1 MFLFAKN
8 HLAWIL
14 KKKKKIK
21 LDINHSFQGILEAG
35 CSLQPSWTYNTTF
48 AITSL
53 SLSFSSCAF
62 FNRSSEILGKSH
74 KGLILPRGLLIVQS
88 SLIPENLPSLPSL
101 RKFNSFSVT
110 PSLYGKSCPIS
121 VSWQIHFA
129 FPLSYVKGKQR
140 CFPADKVKTQYVPG
154 SAQNP
159 T

>member
-1 MFLFAKN
+1 MN
-8 HLAWIL
+8 TQ
-14 KKKKKIK
+14 KKKKIK
-21 LDINHSFQGILEAG
+21 LDINRSFQGILEAG